1 MRSPDRTSRRRWL
14 LIVLAAVG
22 LFLVAADSIEA
33 ARASANVV
41 LVREGEVVKEDLY
54 AGGNVI
60 TIDGVIEGDLVFWA
74 FERLDIRGEVQG
86 DVVGFAPTARITGQ
100 VGGSVRLIGLD
111 ISTAGEVGADV
122 LAIGWRVQTGGSIG
136 RDVLAWARSLSIDGS
151 VGRDVEGQT
160 WGPTRISGA
169 IGRDVEMTVQSMTL
183 LDDAYIAQDLGFRSL
198 NEAVI
203 GENAGVGGVVIRRT
217 PVVPNVSV
225 SAARMVAFALGFMGF
240 LWMGI
245 LTIWMIPSTLD
256 RAVRSVSDDLSRSF
270 FVGVASTVTPI
281 VLVLAMFVIAALA
294 PPELAFT
301 ILVVGTPFWLGLVVM
316 LLLGAIIAP
325 VPVLILLGRRL
336 SKGRW
341 SAFGAFVVL
350 SVPLWLILLFVPY
363 VRVVVVGGVVITGMG
378 ALARGAIRGRGS
390 LTWAAGQLPP
400 NRGGVAH
407 QGDSAAAD
415 EAQTP
420 GLYAVDG
427 LEDDS

>member
-1 MRSPDRTSRRRWL
+1 M
-14 LIVLAAVG
+14 IGLAAVG

-41 LVREGEVVKEDLY
+41 LVREGEVVEEDLY

-86 DVVGFAPTARITGQ
+86 DVIGFAPTARITGQ
-100 VGGSVRLIGLD
+100 VGGSVRLVGLD

-225 SAARMVAFALGFMGF
+225 SAARMVAFVLGFMGY

-245 LTIWMIPSTLD
+245 VTIWMIPSTLD

-294 PPELAFT
+294 PPELALT
-301 ILVVGTPFWLGLVVM
+301 ILAVGTPFWLGLVVM

-341 SAFGAFVVL
+341 SAFGAFVAL
-350 SVPLWLILLFVPY
+350 SVPFWLILLFVPY

-400 NRGGVAH
+400 NRDGVAH
-407 QGDSAAAD
+407 QGDPAAAD

-420 GLYAVDG
+420 GLYAVDR